1 LRVKSAQIVAVGALA
16 TAVLATAVLASPVA
30 AGATTLTGS
39 GSSAAQPTMVELFKT
54 YSSIHKNIHFK
65 YLPDGG
71 NAGVKDVQDHR
82 SQFAI
87 QGRPPLPSDAGT
99 TYVKLFLGG
108 VCIGVNR
115 SNSLTDISMTDLK
128 NVFLG
133 VDTNWSQVS
142 RSNLTTTIDPIG
154 RNPAS
159 GLYTFFEQAVL
170 DGATQTT
177 TVRQETS
184 DSLVQLGVVGDPN
197 SIGYVGL
204 GYSGP
209 PMKKLDVDGIAC
221 DQSTIRAETYPLYD
235 FNWGVIPTKNPNPA
249 VVAFLRWVRTSKTAG
264 EVVSKA
270 GSVAIQR

>member
-1 LRVKSAQIVAVGALA
+1 VRSSLVIAVGALA
-16 TAVLATAVLASPVA
+16 AAVLTAPVA
-30 AGATTLTGS
+30 AGAATLTGS
-39 GSSAAQPTMVELFKT
+39 GSSAAQPTMLELFKT

-99 TYVKLFLGG
+99 TYAKLFLDG

-142 RSNLTTTIDPIG
+142 RSNLRTTIDLIG
-154 RNPAS
+154 RNSAS
-159 GLYTFFEQAVL
+159 GLYTFFAQAVL

-184 DSLVQLGVVGDPN
+184 DSPVQLGVVGDPN

-204 GYSGP
+204 AYSGP

-221 DQSTIRAETYPLYD
+221 DQSTIRTETYPLYD
-235 FNWGVIPTKNPNPA
+235 FNWGVIPTKNPNPD
-249 VVAFLRWVRTSKTAG
+249 VVAFLRWARTSKTAG
-264 EVVSKA
+264 KVINKA